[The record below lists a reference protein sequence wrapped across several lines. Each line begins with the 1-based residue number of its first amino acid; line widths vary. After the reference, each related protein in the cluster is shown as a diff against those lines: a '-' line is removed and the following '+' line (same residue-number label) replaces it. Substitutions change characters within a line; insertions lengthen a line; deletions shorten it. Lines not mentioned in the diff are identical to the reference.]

1 MKKNVYGYV
10 RVSTRE
16 QNVERQL
23 IALKKMGIPQTGI
36 FIDKQS
42 GKDFQRPAYQR
53 MLKSL
58 KAGDLV
64 VTKSIDR
71 LGRNYEEIKEQWRML
86 TKELGVDIIIQD
98 MPLLDTTKSRDLLG
112 NFISD
117 VVLQLL
123 SFVAENE
130 RNNIRTRQAEGI
142 EAARRRGVR
151 FGKPP
156 IPIPPIFQSFMW
168 IGNRELSRSMNLPG
182 YATWVEALCTNES
195 ANIERLQKHLCI
207 HVRNENN
214 KKIKIF

>member
-1 MKKNVYGYV
+1 MEKNMYGYV

-23 IALKKMGIPQTGI
+23 IALEKAGIHKKKI
-36 FIDKQS
+36 FIDRQS
-42 GKDFQRPAYQR
+42 GKDFERPAYQKMMKKLR
-53 MLKSL
+53 K
-58 KAGDLV
+58 GDIV

-71 LGRNYEEIKEQWRML
+71 LGRNYEEIKEQWRII
-86 TKELGVDIIIQD
+86 TKEIGADIMIQD

-142 EAARRRGVR
+142 AAARKRGVR
-151 FGKPP
+151 FGKPA
-156 IPIPPIFQSFMW
+156 IPMPLFP
-168 IGNRELSRSMNLPG
+168 
-182 YATWVEALCTNES
+182 
-195 ANIERLQKHLCI
+195 
-207 HVRNENN
+207 
-214 KKIKIF
+214 

>member
-53 MLKSL
+53 MLKNL

-71 LGRNYEEIKEQWRML
+71 LGRNYEEIKEQWRVL
-86 TKELGVDIIIQD
+86 TKELGVDIVIQD

-156 IPIPPIFQSFMW
+156 IPVPENFSVLYDRWEQGIITINEFARLCNMGRSTMYKRIGEYREAAKQS
-168 IGNRELSRSMNLPG
+168 
-182 YATWVEALCTNES
+182 
-195 ANIERLQKHLCI
+195 
-207 HVRNENN
+207 
-214 KKIKIF
+214 

>member
-1 MKKNVYGYV
+1 MKNNVYGYV

-36 FIDKQS
+36 FIDRQS
-42 GKDFQRPAYQR
+42 GKDFQRPAYQK
-53 MLKSL
+53 MIKSL

-71 LGRNYEEIKEQWRML
+71 LGRNYEEIKEQWRIL
-86 TKELGVDIIIQD
+86 TKELGVDIMIQD
-98 MPLLDTTKSRDLLG
+98 MPLLDTTKSKDLLG

-156 IPIPPIFQSFMW
+156 IPIPQNFSELYESWEQGVITINEFAQLCNMGRSTMYKR
-168 IGNRELSRSMNLPG
+168 IGEYRK
-182 YATWVEALCTNES
+182 ATKTLVHPC
-195 ANIERLQKHLCI
+195 
-207 HVRNENN
+207 
-214 KKIKIF
+214 KKWE

>member
-1 MKKNVYGYV
+1 MEKNIYGYV

-23 IALKKMGIPQTGI
+23 IALKKMGISQSKI
-36 FIDKQS
+36 FIDRQS
-42 GKDFQRPAYQR
+42 GKDFRRPAYQKMIR
-53 MLKSL
+53 RLKP
-58 KAGDLV
+58 GDVV

-86 TKELGVDIIIQD
+86 TKEIGADIIIQD

-142 EAARRRGVR
+142 EAAKQRGVR
-151 FGKPP
+151 FGKPA
-156 IPIPPIFQSFMW
+156 IPVPENFSELYRRWEQGSININEFARLCNMGRSTMYKH
-168 IGNRELSRSMNLPG
+168 IREYKRM
-182 YATWVEALCTNES
+182 CES
-195 ANIERLQKHLCI
+195 VC
-207 HVRNENN
+207 
-214 KKIKIF
+214 

>member
-156 IPIPPIFQSFMW
+156 IPIPPNFSELYVDWEQGVITINEFARLCNMGRSTMYKR
-168 IGNRELSRSMNLPG
+168 IGEYRE
-182 YATWVEALCTNES
+182 AAKALVHPC
-195 ANIERLQKHLCI
+195 AK
-207 HVRNENN
+207 
-214 KKIKIF
+214 

>member
-1 MKKNVYGYV
+1 MEKNIYGYV

-23 IALKKMGIPQTGI
+23 IALKKMGISQSKI
-36 FIDKQS
+36 FIDRQS
-42 GKDFQRPAYQR
+42 GKDFRRPAYQKMIR
-53 MLKSL
+53 RLKP
-58 KAGDLV
+58 GDAV

-86 TKELGVDIIIQD
+86 TKEIGADIIIQD

-142 EAARRRGVR
+142 EAAKQRGVR
-151 FGKPP
+151 FGKPA
-156 IPIPPIFQSFMW
+156 IPVPENFSELYRRWEQGSININEFARLCNMGRSTMYKH
-168 IGNRELSRSMNLPG
+168 IREYKRM
-182 YATWVEALCTNES
+182 CES
-195 ANIERLQKHLCI
+195 VC
-207 HVRNENN
+207 
-214 KKIKIF
+214 

>member
-1 MKKNVYGYV
+1 MEKNIYGYV
-10 RVSTRE
+10 RMSTRE

-23 IALKKMGIPQTGI
+23 IALKKMGISQSKI
-36 FIDKQS
+36 FIDRQS
-42 GKDFQRPAYQR
+42 GKDFRRPAYQKMIR
-53 MLKSL
+53 RLKP
-58 KAGDLV
+58 GDVV

-86 TKELGVDIIIQD
+86 TKEIGADIIIQD

-142 EAARRRGVR
+142 EAAKQRGVR
-151 FGKPP
+151 FGKPA
-156 IPIPPIFQSFMW
+156 IPVPENFSELYRRWEQGSININEFARLCNMGRSTMYKH
-168 IGNRELSRSMNLPG
+168 IREYKRM
-182 YATWVEALCTNES
+182 CES
-195 ANIERLQKHLCI
+195 VC
-207 HVRNENN
+207 
-214 KKIKIF
+214 

>member
-23 IALKKMGIPQTGI
+23 IALKKMGISQSKI
-36 FIDKQS
+36 FIDRQS
-42 GKDFQRPAYQR
+42 GKDF
-53 MLKSL
+53 K
-58 KAGDLV
+58 
-64 VTKSIDR
+64 
-71 LGRNYEEIKEQWRML
+71 EI
-86 TKELGVDIIIQD
+86 GADIIIQD

-142 EAARRRGVR
+142 EAAKQRGVR
-151 FGKPP
+151 FGKPA
-156 IPIPPIFQSFMW
+156 IPVPENFSELYRRWEQGSININEFARLCNMGRSTMYKH
-168 IGNRELSRSMNLPG
+168 IREYKRMS
-182 YATWVEALCTNES
+182 
-195 ANIERLQKHLCI
+195 ERAY
-207 HVRNENN
+207 
-214 KKIKIF
+214 

>member
-1 MKKNVYGYV
+1 MEKNMYGYV

-23 IALKKMGIPQTGI
+23 IALEKAGIDPEKI
-36 FIDKQS
+36 FIDRQS
-42 GKDFQRPAYQR
+42 GKDFERPAYR
-53 MLKSL
+53 KMIKKLRD
-58 KAGDLV
+58 GDVV

-71 LGRNYEEIKEQWRML
+71 LGRNYEEIKEQWRVI
-86 TKELGVDIIIQD
+86 TKEIGADIMIQD

-142 EAARRRGVR
+142 AAARQRGVR
-151 FGKPP
+151 FGKPAVP
-156 IPIPPIFQSFMW
+156 MPENFPELYQNWECGIITIKEFAGLCHVGRSTMYKR
-168 IGNRELSRSMNLPG
+168 IGEYR
-182 YATWVEALCTNES
+182 AALEETE
-195 ANIERLQKHLCI
+195 K
-207 HVRNENN
+207 
-214 KKIKIF
+214 F

>member
-23 IALKKMGIPQTGI
+23 AALEKIGIPQTKI
-36 FIDKQS
+36 FIDRQS
-42 GKDFQRPAYQR
+42 GKDFQRPAYQK
-53 MLKSL
+53 MIKNLS
-58 KAGDLV
+58 ADDVV

-71 LGRNYEEIKEQWRML
+71 LGRNYEEIIEQWRIL

-117 VVLQLL
+117 IVLQLL

-142 EAARRRGVR
+142 EAAKRRGVR

-156 IPIPPIFQSFMW
+156 IPMPKNFSELYENWKQDSITINEFARLCNMGRSTMYKR
-168 IGNRELSRSMNLPG
+168 IGEYQNAVK
-182 YATWVEALCTNES
+182 Y
-195 ANIERLQKHLCI
+195 QKEMGI
-207 HVRNENN
+207 
-214 KKIKIF
+214 

>member
-1 MKKNVYGYV
+1 MKENVYGYV

-23 IALKKMGIPQTGI
+23 IALEKLGIPNTKI
-36 FIDKQS
+36 FIDRQS

-53 MLKSL
+53 MVKNLT
-58 KAGDLV
+58 AGDVV

-71 LGRNYEEIKEQWRML
+71 LGRNYEEIKEQWRVL

-117 VVLQLL
+117 IVLQLL

-130 RNNIRTRQAEGI
+130 RNNIRIRQAEGI
-142 EAARRRGVR
+142 DAARRRGVR
-151 FGKPP
+151 FGKPA
-156 IPIPPIFQSFMW
+156 IPVPENFSDLYRRWEQGTISINEFAQLCNMGRSTMYKR
-168 IGNRELSRSMNLPG
+168 IGEYKRVAGTMSLTG
-182 YATWVEALCTNES
+182 
-195 ANIERLQKHLCI
+195 
-207 HVRNENN
+207 VR
-214 KKIKIF
+214 KK

>member
-1 MKKNVYGYV
+1 MEKNMYGYV

-23 IALKKMGIPQTGI
+23 IALEKAGIHKKKI
-36 FIDKQS
+36 FIDRQS
-42 GKDFQRPAYQR
+42 GKDFERPAYQKMMKKLR
-53 MLKSL
+53 K
-58 KAGDLV
+58 GDIV

-71 LGRNYEEIKEQWRML
+71 LGRNYEEIKEQWRII
-86 TKELGVDIIIQD
+86 TKEIGADIMIQD

-142 EAARRRGVR
+142 AAARKRGVR
-151 FGKPP
+151 FGKPAVP
-156 IPIPPIFQSFMW
+156 MPENFPELYQSWKRGVISVNEFAGLCHVVRSTMYKR
-168 IGNRELSRSMNLPG
+168 IGEYR
-182 YATWVEALCTNES
+182 AAD
-195 ANIERLQKHLCI
+195 
-207 HVRNENN
+207 
-214 KKIKIF
+214 KKEEKI

>member
-23 IALKKMGIPQTGI
+23 IALKKMGIPQAGI
-36 FIDKQS
+36 FIDRQS

-53 MLKSL
+53 MVESL

-86 TKELGVDIIIQD
+86 TKELGVDIVIQD

-156 IPIPPIFQSFMW
+156 IPIPPNFSELYENWEQGVITINEFARLCNMGRSTMYKR
-168 IGNRELSRSMNLPG
+168 IGEYRETAKASVHPC
-182 YATWVEALCTNES
+182 V
-195 ANIERLQKHLCI
+195 K
-207 HVRNENN
+207 
-214 KKIKIF
+214 

>member
-1 MKKNVYGYV
+1 MEKNIYGYV

-23 IALKKMGIPQTGI
+23 IALKKMGISQSKI
-36 FIDKQS
+36 FIDRQS
-42 GKDFQRPAYQR
+42 GKDFRRPAYQKMIR
-53 MLKSL
+53 RLKP
-58 KAGDLV
+58 GDVV

-86 TKELGVDIIIQD
+86 TKEIGADIIIQD

-142 EAARRRGVR
+142 EAAKQRGVR
-151 FGKPP
+151 FGKPA
-156 IPIPPIFQSFMW
+156 IPVPENFSELYRRWEQGSININEFARLCNMGRSTMYKH
-168 IGNRELSRSMNLPG
+168 IREYKRMS
-182 YATWVEALCTNES
+182 
-195 ANIERLQKHLCI
+195 ERAY
-207 HVRNENN
+207 
-214 KKIKIF
+214 

>member
-1 MKKNVYGYV
+1 MKNVYGYV

-23 IALKKMGIPQTGI
+23 ISLEKAGLPPANI
-36 FIDKQS
+36 FIDRQS
-42 GKDFQRPAYQR
+42 GKDFHRPAYQR
-53 MLKSL
+53 MIKKLT
-58 KAGDLV
+58 AGDVV

-86 TKELGVDIIIQD
+86 TKELGADIIIQD

-117 VVLQLL
+117 IVLQLL

-142 EAARRRGVR
+142 EAARKRGVK
-151 FGKPP
+151 FGKPA
-156 IPIPPIFQSFMW
+156 IPVPENFSDLYRSWEQGSITINEFARLCNMGRSTMYKC
-168 IGNRELSRSMNLPG
+168 IGEYKRAADIMAKRG
-182 YATWVEALCTNES
+182 
-195 ANIERLQKHLCI
+195 IR
-207 HVRNENN
+207 
-214 KKIKIF
+214 KK